1 MSSSE
6 RIDIG
11 VSRRVLWV
19 GGQAYPLQNI
29 ARAQALRL
37 PPNRRAAR
45 RRYLKAVV
53 LEVFLGAAAAVAL
66 HLALRLN
73 SERGYSAA
81 HGVAVGALVLA
92 AVLFVISTIKLIAPL
107 SRRTYYALV
116 IETAGTPRSVL
127 VSDDEYTVRQLVGQ
141 IMDAIDNPHADFQQ
155 SVVNYNVDARGSQG
169 TLIGGHHNVSR
180 DNIFNPP
187 PRG

>member
-37 PPNRRAAR
+37 PPNRGAAW

-53 LEVFLGAAAAVAL
+53 LEVILGAAAAVAL
-66 HLALRLN
+66 HLASRLN
-73 SERGYSAA
+73 SERGYRAV
-81 HGVAVGALVLA
+81 HGVAVGVLVLA
-92 AVLFVISTIKLIAPL
+92 AVLLVISTIKLIATL

-141 IMDAIDNPHADFQQ
+141 IMDAIDNPHADFQR

-169 TLIGGHHNVSR
+169 ALIGGHHNVSR
-180 DNIFNPP
+180 DNIFNPRP
-187 PRG
+187 GG